1 MKDKG
6 ALVSVVIPTYN
17 VENYIG
23 HCVSSLLRQ
32 TYRNIE
38 VIIVSDGS
46 TDRSVEICREMQKTD
61 GRIRIIEK
69 ENGGVSSARNMGIRC
84 AAGDYLMLVDGD
96 DWVEQNTIETMLQAI
111 QDNQTDACFS
121 NCYYRNEWNVITA
134 MHCKEEPKVAA
145 HELIKKHLKYQF
157 LASPWLTLVRLTKV
171 KQCMFDESIHT
182 LEDWEYNFRMLNCID
197 SGTIIN
203 EPLYHYRE
211 VPGSA
216 SKSKLNERKLTCF
229 LIPERVERYIK
240 ENDLPY
246 KKSVGYIWI
255 FLLNHMLILL
265 ANNEYVPTEAKK
277 LKKIAQKKL
286 VYAWTAEN
294 IPLKQRIYTLMC
306 AISPRVFCWVYHLK
320 YLWRK

>member
-1 MKDKG
+1 M
-6 ALVSVVIPTYN
+6 
-17 VENYIG
+17 
-23 HCVSSLLRQ
+23 
-32 TYRNIE
+32 
-38 VIIVSDGS
+38 
-46 TDRSVEICREMQKTD
+46 
-61 GRIRIIEK
+61 
-69 ENGGVSSARNMGIRC
+69 SSARNMGIRC
-84 AAGDYLMLVDGD
+84 AAGDFLMLVDSD

-134 MHCKEEPKVAA
+134 MHCNAEPKVTA

-157 LASPWLTLVRLTKV
+157 LASTWLTLVRLTKV
-171 KQCMFDESIHT
+171 KQCLFDESIHT

-197 SGTIIN
+197 TATIIN

-216 SKSKLNERKLTCF
+216 SQSKLNERKLTCF

-240 ENDLPY
+240 ANDLPY
-246 KKSVGYIWI
+246 EKLVGYIWI
-255 FLLNHMLILL
+255 FLLNHMLVLL

-306 AISPRVFCWVYHLK
+306 AVSPRVFCWVYHLK